1 MKRKA
6 NASEG
11 SKRGGRVKLESSIKK
26 SKLGEGAGA
35 GKINQVMMMVILLLR
50 GSDDICKDHRWPLNG

>member
-11 SKRGGRVKLESSIKK
+11 SKGGGRVKLKSSIKK
-26 SKLGEGAGA
+26 SKLGGGAGE
-35 GKINQVMMMVILLLR
+35 INQVMMMVILLLR

>member
-26 SKLGEGAGA
+26 SKLGAGE
-35 GKINQVMMMVILLLR
+35 INQVMMMVILFR

>member
-26 SKLGEGAGA
+26 SKLGAGA
-35 GKINQVMMMVILLLR
+35 GEINQVMMMVILFR